1 MSLFT
6 HVARGRLTAW
16 LTVAAALVVGAVV
29 FGLPRPGNPAPVSA
43 TGLSVE
49 WQSTQV
55 ERLQDQLPSSDVQ
68 PAVVV
73 VSRADRAPLAEPD
86 RAALDGVSAALGR
99 LAAGGRVAPA
109 QFSPDGTVALVA
121 VPLSTAGGQ
130 EAVVDEVAGLRAAL
144 ADLPDALTVEVTG
157 APAFTADLTKVFDG
171 ADVTLLAVTAGVVA
185 LLLLVTYR
193 SPFLWIVPLLVV
205 AATEQL
211 TLRAVD
217 TIVPAVGINLQ
228 EGAVT
233 GIASVLVFGA
243 ATDYALLLIARYREE
258 LHREEDRFTAMRAAL
273 RRTAEPIL
281 ASGSTVVLGVL
292 TLVLSEQETNRA
304 LAVACATGVVFAM
317 LSALFVLPA
326 VLVLFGRRL
335 FWPFVPRVGD
345 TAREGRLWGRLGAAV
360 ARRPLPVAVLATLL
374 LAALALGGL
383 GIRTG
388 LSETEQFRAKPEAV
402 AGAETL
408 ARAFPAGTTQ
418 PVAVLTNP
426 GAAPAVLAAAGAV
439 DGVASA
445 RPGAAGDRVAQ
456 VDVVLAAEPGTAASD
471 RAVEAL
477 RDAVAAVPDSAPPT
491 VAGADAPE
499 GALVGGTVAATYD
512 SDRANTKDLWL
523 ILPIILLLVG
533 AVLVL
538 LLRGLLA
545 PVLLVLTVIA
555 SFFASLGAAWLLFD
569 RVLDFPA
576 LDSGVLLLAF
586 VFLVALGVDYNIF
599 LVTRA
604 REDARRLGTRDG
616 MLSALRVTGGVIT
629 SAGVLLA
636 AVFAVLGVLPLITL
650 TQIGIIVCVGV
661 LLDTLLVRTVLVPA
675 LAFGLGDRFWWPG
688 RIAREPDA
696 PAEPSP
702 APVAPA
708 GARD

>member
-1 MSLFT
+1 MSVFT
-6 HVARGRLTAW
+6 RVARGRLAAW
-16 LTVAAALVVGAVV
+16 LTVAAAIVVAAAV
-29 FGLPRPGNPAPVSA
+29 FGTPQPDNPAPVSA

-55 ERLQDQLPSSDVQ
+55 QRLQDQLPSSDVQ
-68 PAVVV
+68 PAIVV
-73 VSRADRAPLAEPD
+73 VSRGDRGALSEADRASVDA
-86 RAALDGVSAALGR
+86 RAGELGR
-99 LAAGGRVAPA
+99 LAVGGQVSPA
-109 QFSPDGTVALVA
+109 QVSPDGTVALIA
-121 VPLSTAGGQ
+121 IPIDTAGGQ
-130 EAVVDEVAGLRAAL
+130 EAVTETVTQLRNAL
-144 ADLPDALTVEVTG
+144 ADLPGLTAEVTG
-157 APAFTADLTKVFDG
+157 SPAFTADLSSVFDG
-171 ADVTLLAVTAGVVA
+171 ADITLLAVTAAVVA
-185 LLLLVTYR
+185 LLLLITYR
-193 SPFLWIVPLLVV
+193 SPFLWIVPLVVV

-217 TIVPAVGINLQ
+217 VIVPGVGINLQ
-228 EGAVT
+228 QGQVT

-258 LHREEDRFTAMRAAL
+258 LRRDEDRFAAMRAAL

-292 TLVLSEQETNRA
+292 TLLLSEQETNRA

-326 VLVLFGRRL
+326 VLVLFGRGL
-335 FWPFVPRVGD
+335 FWPFVPRVGG
-345 TAREGRLWGRLGAAV
+345 AVREGRLWGRLGAAV
-360 ARRPLPVAVLATLL
+360 QRRPVVVATLATLL
-374 LAALALGGL
+374 LGGLALGGL

-388 LSETEQFRAKPEAV
+388 LSETEQFRAEPEAV
-402 AGAETL
+402 SGAQTL
-408 ARAFPAGTTQ
+408 ARAFPAGSTQ
-418 PVAVLTNP
+418 PVAVITTP
-426 GAAPAVLAAAGAV
+426 AAVRAVTDAATAV
-439 DGVASA
+439 PGVASA
-445 RPGAAGDRVAQ
+445 RPGDTGAAVAQ
-456 VDVVLAAEPGTAASD
+456 VDVVLDAEPGTTASD
-471 RAVEAL
+471 RAIEAL
-477 RDAVAAVPDSAPPT
+477 RAAVAAVPDSAPPAA
-491 VAGADAPE
+491 AGADAPS
-499 GALVGGTVAATYD
+499 GALVGGSVAATYD
-512 SDRANTKDLWL
+512 SDEANDRDLRL

-545 PVLLVLTVIA
+545 PLLLVLTVIA

-569 RVLDFPA
+569 HVLGFPA

-604 REDARRLGTRDG
+604 REDARSAGTRAG
-616 MLSALRVTGGVIT
+616 MLSALKVTGGVIT

-650 TQIGIIVCVGV
+650 TQIGIIVCIGV

-675 LAFGLGDRFWWPG
+675 LAFLLGDRFWWPG
-688 RIAREPDA
+688 RITRDPVQATPSSPEPVSA
-696 PAEPSP
+696 H
-702 APVAPA
+702 V
-708 GARD
+708 

>member
-6 HVARGRLTAW
+6 RVARGRLAAW
-16 LTVAAALVVGAVV
+16 LTVVAVIVLGGAV
-29 FGLPRPGNPAPVSA
+29 FGLPKPDNPAPVSA
-43 TGLSVE
+43 TGLSTQ

-55 ERLQDQLPSSDVQ
+55 ERLQEQLPSRDVQ
-68 PAVVV
+68 PAIVVL
-73 VSRADRAPLAEPD
+73 SRADGGRLTDAD
-86 RAALDGVSAALGR
+86 RATLTGGQVDLGQF
-99 LAAGGRVAPA
+99 AVGGRTAPP
-109 QFSPDGTVALVA
+109 QTSPDGTVALVV
-121 VPLSTAGGQ
+121 VPLSTDGGQ
-130 EAVVDEVAGLRAAL
+130 EKVADKVAEIRDAL
-144 ADLPDALTVEVTG
+144 GALPDPLTVQVTG
-157 APAFTADLTKVFDG
+157 GPAFTADLTKVFEG
-171 ADVTLLAVTAGVVA
+171 ADVTLLAVTAAVVA
-185 LLLLVTYR
+185 LLLLITYR
-193 SPFLWIVPLLVV
+193 SPFLWIVPLVVV

-217 TIVPAVGINLQ
+217 TIVPAVGIHLQ
-228 EGAVT
+228 DGAVT

-258 LHREEDRFTAMRAAL
+258 LRREEDRFAAMRHAL

-281 ASGSTVVLGVL
+281 ASGGTVVLGVL
-292 TLVLSEQETNRA
+292 TLLLSEQETNRA

-326 VLVLFGRRL
+326 VLVLFGRGL
-335 FWPFVPRVGD
+335 FWPFVPRVGSP
-345 TAREGRLWGRLGAAV
+345 AREGKLWGRLGAAV
-360 ARRPLPVAVLATLL
+360 ERRPAPVAVLATLL
-374 LAALALGGL
+374 LAGLALGGL

-388 LSETEQFRAKPEAV
+388 LSETEQFRVKPEAV

-426 GAAPAVLAAAGAV
+426 SAAEAVTRAAAAV

-445 RPGAAGDRVAQ
+445 RPGTAGEAVAQ
-456 VDVVLAAEPGTAASD
+456 VDVVLEAEPGTAASD
-471 RAVEAL
+471 RAIEAL
-477 RDAVAAVPDSAPPT
+477 RDAVVAVPDSAPPA
-491 VAGADAPE
+491 VKGVEAAR
-499 GALVGGTVAATYD
+499 GALVGGSVAATLD
-512 SDRANTKDLWL
+512 TEEANDRDLRL
-523 ILPIILLLVG
+523 ILPIILALVG

-538 LLRGLLA
+538 LLRGLVA
-545 PVLLVLTVIA
+545 PLLLVATVIA

-569 RVLDFPA
+569 HVLGFPA

-604 REDARRLGTRDG
+604 REDARTTGTRDG

-629 SAGVLLA
+629 SAGILLA

-650 TQIGIIVCVGV
+650 TQIGIIVCIGV

-675 LAFGLGDRFWWPG
+675 LAFVLGDRFWWPG
-688 RIAREPDA
+688 RIRREPDGTA
-696 PAEPSP
+696 GAES
-702 APVAPA
+702 APVEPA
-708 GARD
+708 GTHA

>member
-6 HVARGRLTAW
+6 HVARGRLAAW
-16 LTVAAALVVGAVV
+16 LTVVAAIVLGAAV
-29 FGLPRPGNPAPVSA
+29 FGLPKPDNPAPVSS

-55 ERLQDQLPSSDVQ
+55 ERLQEQLPSSDVQ
-68 PAVVV
+68 PALVVA
-73 VSRADRAPLAEPD
+73 SRADGGPLTAAE
-86 RAALDGVSAALGR
+86 REA
-99 LAAGGRVAPA
+99 LAAQTGDLSRFAVGGQVAPP

-130 EAVVDEVAGLRAAL
+130 EQVADTVERLRAAL
-144 ADLPDALTVEVTG
+144 DDAPAGLTVDVTG
-157 APAFTADLTKVFDG
+157 GPAFTADLTKVFEG

-193 SPFLWIVPLLVV
+193 SPFLWIVPLVVV

-258 LHREEDRFTAMRAAL
+258 LRREADRFRAMRAAL

-281 ASGSTVVLGVL
+281 ASGTTVVLGVL
-292 TLVLSEQETNRA
+292 TLLLSEQETNRA
-304 LAVACATGVVFAM
+304 LAVACATGVVLAM
-317 LSALFVLPA
+317 LSALLVLPA
-326 VLVLFGRRL
+326 ALVLLGRGL
-335 FWPFVPRVGD
+335 FWPFVPRVGG
-345 TAREGRLWGRLGAAV
+345 AVREGRLWGRLGAGV
-360 ARRPLPVAVLATLL
+360 VRRPVSVAALATLL
-374 LAALALGGL
+374 LVGLALGGL

-388 LSETEQFRAKPEAV
+388 LSETEQFRVEPEAV
-402 AGAETL
+402 AGAQTL
-408 ARAFPAGTTQ
+408 AKAFPAGTTQ

-426 GAAPAVLAAAGAV
+426 AAAGAV
-439 DGVASA
+439 TEAAAAVTGVASA
-445 RPGAAGDRVAQ
+445 RPGSAGATVAQ
-456 VDVVLAAEPGTAASD
+456 VDVVLEAEPGTAASD
-471 RAVEAL
+471 RAIEAL
-477 RDAVAAVPDSAPPT
+477 RDAVATVPGSAPPT
-491 VAGADAPE
+491 VDGAGALD
-499 GALVGGTVAATYD
+499 GAVVGGTVAATYD
-512 SDRANTKDLWL
+512 TAEANAKDLRL
-523 ILPIILLLVG
+523 ILPIILLLVA

-545 PVLLVLTVIA
+545 PALLVLTVIA

-569 RVLDFPA
+569 HVLDFPA
-576 LDSGVLLLAF
+576 LDSGVILLAF

-604 REDARRLGTRDG
+604 REDARRAGTRDG

-636 AVFAVLGVLPLITL
+636 AVFAVLGVLPLILL
-650 TQIGIIVCVGV
+650 TQIGVIVCIGV

-675 LAFGLGDRFWWPG
+675 LAFVLGDRFWWPG
-688 RIAREPDA
+688 RVRREAGAQAPAPREPVTAHD
-696 PAEPSP
+696 
-702 APVAPA
+702 
-708 GARD
+708 

>member
-1 MSLFT
+1 MSVFT
-6 HVARGRLTAW
+6 RVARGRLAAW
-16 LTVAAALVVGAVV
+16 LTVAAAIVVGAAV
-29 FGLPRPGNPAPVSA
+29 FGLPQPNNPAPVSA
-43 TGLSVE
+43 SGLSVQ

-55 ERLQDQLPSSDVQ
+55 ERLQDELPSSEVQ
-68 PAVVV
+68 PAIVV
-73 VSRADRAPLAEPD
+73 VSRGGGGVLSEADRDAV
-86 RAALDGVSAALGR
+86 AARSGDLGR
-99 LAAGGRVAPA
+99 FAVTGQVSPPQL
-109 QFSPDGTVALVA
+109 SPDGTVALVA

-130 EAVVDEVAGLRAAL
+130 DEVTGTVSQVRAAL
-144 ADLPDALTVEVTG
+144 ADLPDGLTVEVTG
-157 APAFTADLTKVFDG
+157 APAFTADLASVFEG
-171 ADVTLLAVTAGVVA
+171 ADITLLAVTAAVVA
-185 LLLLVTYR
+185 LLLLITYR
-193 SPFLWIVPLLVV
+193 SPFLWIVPLVVV

-217 TIVPAVGINLQ
+217 TIVPAVGITLQ
-228 EGAVT
+228 QGQVT

-258 LHREEDRFTAMRAAL
+258 LRREEDRFAAMRAAL

-281 ASGSTVVLGVL
+281 ASGGTVVLGVL
-292 TLVLSEQETNRA
+292 TLLLSEQETNRA

-326 VLVLFGRRL
+326 LLLLFGRGL
-335 FWPFVPRVGD
+335 FWPFVPKVGG
-345 TAREGRLWGRLGAAV
+345 AVREGRLWGRLGTAV
-360 ARRPLPVAVLATLL
+360 QRRPAPVAVLATLL
-374 LAALALGGL
+374 LAGLALGGL

-388 LSETEQFRAKPEAV
+388 LSETEQFRAQPEAV
-402 AGAETL
+402 AGAQTL

-418 PVAVLTNP
+418 PVAVLTTP
-426 GAAPAVLAAAGAV
+426 TAVRAVTDAASTVP
-439 DGVASA
+439 GVASA
-445 RPGAAGDRVAQ
+445 RPGDAGQAVAQ
-456 VDVVLAAEPGTAASD
+456 VDVVLASEPGTTASN
-471 RAVEAL
+471 RTIEAL
-477 RDAVAAVPDSAPPT
+477 RDAVAAIPNSAPP
-491 VAGADAPE
+491 AAEGADAPS
-499 GALVGGTVAATYD
+499 GAIVGGSVAATYD
-512 SDRANTKDLWL
+512 SEEANDRDLRL

-569 RVLDFPA
+569 HVLDFPA

-604 REDARRLGTRDG
+604 REDARKAGTRDG

-650 TQIGIIVCVGV
+650 TQIGIIVCIGV

-675 LAFGLGDRFWWPG
+675 LAFMLGDRFWWPG
-688 RIAREPDA
+688 RIARERVAEA
-696 PAEPSP
+696 PAPPEL
-702 APVAPA
+702 VAA
-708 GARD
+708 ARD